1 MKYYIGLVFACLIA
15 CLIPIFCQ
23 LFSIKDL
30 WYESYAAIIGVVLTA
45 IITFFLFKG
54 QTSSEVKR
62 EKEAK
67 VYEEKLQIY
76 KEFLNCLC
84 DIIQDG
90 KITEEEKV
98 RLKFQAASISMH
110 TDSVKTKEISEHVC
124 RIIGAVQNG
133 NNKDELLKELFG
145 IVKVFRGVLYSK
157 ENEPFVSELDIENTI
172 SAFSSIDDDTEV
184 LDSKDKTAE
193 IKTELKPQYVPFY
206 QAIIGKISTMNLG
219 VDLNIIDNRM
229 LMITSSKLGSTEK
242 IGNVAKDCLIF
253 VPANDSFILQT
264 WQRSIINTSI
274 RRNLYVKLGDEA
286 KQDSSLDL
294 KSTFSTAYCQTTYPT
309 DKYRYLTPRTMNN
322 GVELKGSIDLI
333 QALDNDMI
341 EYCVKLVQ
349 LTFNNVIKLRQEL
362 I

>member
-1 MKYYIGLVFACLIA
+1 MRYYIGLILVCLVT

-23 LFSIKDL
+23 IYSVEEL
-30 WYESYAAIIGVVLTA
+30 WCQSYGAVIGVVLTA

-54 QTSSEVKR
+54 QTNAEVKR

-90 KITEEEKV
+90 KITETEKV
-98 RLKFQAASISMH
+98 KLKFQAASISMH

-133 NNKDELLKELFG
+133 NNKDELLKELFA

-172 SAFSSIDDDTEV
+172 SAFSSIDDDAEDI
-184 LDSKDKTAE
+184 DSENAE
-193 IKTELKPQYVPFY
+193 SRIEQDVPYVPFY
-206 QAIIGKISTMNLG
+206 QAIIAQLGKMNIG
-219 VDLNIIDNRM
+219 VDLNIVDNRM
-229 LMITSSKLGSTEK
+229 LMITSAKLGSIENV
-242 IGNVAKDCLIF
+242 GNIAKDCLMF
-253 VPANDSFILQT
+253 VPSNDSFILQT
-264 WQRSIINTSI
+264 WQRSIQNTSI
-274 RRNLYVKLGDEA
+274 RRNLYVRLSNEA
-286 KQDSSLDL
+286 KQENSLDL

-309 DKYRYLTPRTMNN
+309 DKYRYLNTRTMSN
-322 GVELKGSIDLI
+322 GLELKGSKELI
-333 QALDNDMI
+333 QVVDNNMVD
-341 EYCVKLVQ
+341 YCVKLIQ
-349 LTFNNVIKLRQEL
+349 FTYNNVVQLRQEML
-362 I
+362 

>member
-1 MKYYIGLVFACLIA
+1 MKYYIGLIFACLIA

-98 RLKFQAASISMH
+98 KLKFQAASISMH

-124 RIIGAVQNG
+124 RII
-133 NNKDELLKELFG
+133 
-145 IVKVFRGVLYSK
+145 
-157 ENEPFVSELDIENTI
+157 
-172 SAFSSIDDDTEV
+172 
-184 LDSKDKTAE
+184 
-193 IKTELKPQYVPFY
+193 
-206 QAIIGKISTMNLG
+206 
-219 VDLNIIDNRM
+219 
-229 LMITSSKLGSTEK
+229 
-242 IGNVAKDCLIF
+242 
-253 VPANDSFILQT
+253 
-264 WQRSIINTSI
+264 
-274 RRNLYVKLGDEA
+274 
-286 KQDSSLDL
+286 
-294 KSTFSTAYCQTTYPT
+294 
-309 DKYRYLTPRTMNN
+309 
-322 GVELKGSIDLI
+322 
-333 QALDNDMI
+333 
-341 EYCVKLVQ
+341 
-349 LTFNNVIKLRQEL
+349 
-362 I
+362 

>member
-1 MKYYIGLVFACLIA
+1 MKYYIGLIFACLIA

-172 SAFSSIDDDTEV
+172 SAFSSIDDDTED
-184 LDSKDKTAE
+184 LESKDENAE
-193 IKTELKPQYVPFY
+193 IKTELKPQY
-206 QAIIGKISTMNLG
+206 
-219 VDLNIIDNRM
+219 
-229 LMITSSKLGSTEK
+229 E
-242 IGNVAKDCLIF
+242 
-253 VPANDSFILQT
+253 PADI
-264 WQRSIINTSI
+264 
-274 RRNLYVKLGDEA
+274 
-286 KQDSSLDL
+286 
-294 KSTFSTAYCQTTYPT
+294 
-309 DKYRYLTPRTMNN
+309 
-322 GVELKGSIDLI
+322 
-333 QALDNDMI
+333 
-341 EYCVKLVQ
+341 
-349 LTFNNVIKLRQEL
+349 
-362 I
+362 